1 MFRKFFCIF
10 TAAVFF
16 TSSIILYQ
24 QWRIQESYYFHFG
37 IDRFI
42 KNGII
47 SDDLP
52 RYDEREAGAKKQ
64 AMKMPA
70 QRTALKESQITENRK
85 PRRKSF
91 HAHHSFKNNMKREPY
106 QTFRPYKRGKYFL
119 GIYIDEN
126 GTKKL
131 MLRRWFL

>member
-1 MFRKFFCIF
+1 MFRKFFCIL

-16 TSSIILYQ
+16 TSSIVLYQ

-42 KNGII
+42 KNGIV

-52 RYDEREAGAKKQ
+52 RYDEREVGIKEQ

-70 QRTALKESQITENRK
+70 PEVLKEFEFAEKKKQQ
-85 PRRKSF
+85 RKSF
-91 HAHHSFKNNMKREPY
+91 VASHSFKNKITREPY
-106 QTFRPYKRGKYFL
+106 RTFRPYKRGKYFL

-126 GTKKL
+126 GTEKL
-131 MLRRWFL
+131 MLRR